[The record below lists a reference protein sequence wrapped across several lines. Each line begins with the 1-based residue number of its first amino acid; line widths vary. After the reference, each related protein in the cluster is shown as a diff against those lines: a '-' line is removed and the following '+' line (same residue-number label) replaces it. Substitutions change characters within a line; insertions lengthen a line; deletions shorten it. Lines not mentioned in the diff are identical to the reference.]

1 MSEESLRAWLVDT
14 VAGYLELPPSQV
26 GTDVAL
32 RSLGFDSVHAMGL
45 CVDIEQRWGILVD
58 PTLAWDFPTID
69 TIVAH
74 LGAQLD
80 PARDTRVHRPDQR

>member
-1 MSEESLRAWLVDT
+1 MSDESLRAWLVDA
-14 VAGYLELPPSQV
+14 VAGYLGLPPAQV

-45 CVDIEQRWGILVD
+45 CVDVEERWGILVE

-69 TIVAH
+69 AIVTH
-74 LGAQLD
+74 LGGQID
-80 PARDTRVHRPDQR
+80 RT

>member
-1 MSEESLRAWLVDT
+1 MSDSLRAWLVAA

-26 GTDVAL
+26 GTEVKL

-45 CVDIEQRWGILVD
+45 CVDIEERWGILVE

-69 TIVAH
+69 AIVSH
-74 LGAQLD
+74 LAGQID
-80 PARDTRVHRPDQR
+80 RT

>member
-1 MSEESLRAWLVDT
+1 MSDESLRAWLVDA

-26 GTDVAL
+26 GTEVAL

-45 CVDIEQRWGILVD
+45 CVDIEERWGVLVE

-69 TIVAH
+69 TIVTH
-74 LGAQLD
+74 LAPQID
-80 PARDTRVHRPDQR
+80 RT